1 MRRIGWGF
9 VMAVCVLVAST
20 SPVVA
25 QDSPAE
31 DAADLPMCEP
41 VTLEDLFP
49 ELYGPEVPDEEVG
62 DESPAEDPTGEDPPP
77 TEEPPGDDPPPAE
90 EPPAEEP
97 PGDDPPPAE
106 EPSADEEPPAEQ
118 EPLPEEPTCTPFV
131 YEFTYPV
138 AGKSVAVSSFGADR
152 SDHQHA
158 GNDIAAAALT
168 PVVAADDGRVS
179 WIASTCC
186 ALAIRHADNWTTWY
200 IHLNNDTFGTDDGL
214 GWGIAPGLTVGS
226 KVEAG
231 QVIGWVGD
239 SGNAEDSVPH
249 LHFELRTPDNVAV
262 DPAASLAEARSD
274 AVVEQF
280 AGPFAD
286 DDGSPYAEAIS
297 TLTSIGL
304 LEGCGDDPAA
314 FCPYKPVSGL
324 EVARLVERITDLDI
338 TNVRLARV
346 PEGPWQDT
354 FTGRTGFLRGPR
366 HFSSCAV
373 DSFCSH
379 RPITFSDL
387 EELAW
392 LLPVLRTGQLDTL
405 MTVEDLAGSLWTQI
419 NRETPLAYCRAPLS
433 GYVTNGELAELI
445 ARALGMVGPPPCDQI
460 E

>member
-9 VMAVCVLVAST
+9 VMAFCVLVAST
-20 SPVVA
+20 SPAVA
-25 QDSPAE
+25 QDS
-31 DAADLPMCEP
+31 AAQNTSALPMCEP

-49 ELYGPEVPDEEVG
+49 ELYGPQVPAEETADENPA
-62 DESPAEDPTGEDPPP
+62 DEPPAEDPPAEDPPA
-77 TEEPPGDDPPPAE
+77 EDPPAE
-90 EPPAEEP
+90 DPPLEEEPTAEEP
-97 PGDDPPPAE
+97 A
-106 EPSADEEPPAEQ
+106 
-118 EPLPEEPTCTPFV
+118 CTPFV

-168 PVVAADDGRVS
+168 PVVAAEDGTVS
-179 WIASTCC
+179 WVASTCC

-226 KVEAG
+226 RVEAG
-231 QVIGWVGD
+231 QIIGWVGD

-249 LHFELRTPDNVAV
+249 LHFELRTPDDVAV
-262 DPAASLAEARSD
+262 DPAPSLAAANSG
-274 AVVEQF
+274 AAVEQF
-280 AGPFAD
+280 DGPFAD
-286 DDGSPYAEAIS
+286 DDGSPFAEAIT

-304 LEGCGDDPAA
+304 LEGCGEDPAA
-314 FCPYKPVSGL
+314 FCPNKPVSGL
-324 EVARLVERITDLDI
+324 QVARLVERITDLDI

-373 DSFCSH
+373 DTFCSH

-419 NRETPLAYCRAPLS
+419 NRDTPLAYCRAPLS
-433 GYVTNGELAELI
+433 GYVTNGELAELL